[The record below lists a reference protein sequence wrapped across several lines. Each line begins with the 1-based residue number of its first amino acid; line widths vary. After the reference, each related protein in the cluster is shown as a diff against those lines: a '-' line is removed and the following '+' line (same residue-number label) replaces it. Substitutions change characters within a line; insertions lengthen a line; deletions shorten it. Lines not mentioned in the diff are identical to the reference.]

1 MGACSTVAS
10 WWSPPADFQPRS
22 TRRLRMFPGLLHG
35 RGSSRAS
42 QFWMGLRSFLRTLVF
57 APLVSAVLCVGQQGK
72 NLEFTLQP
80 PPRSRNWSCKWGIPT
95 SALRENGP
103 TSIEAFLALARAPFV
118 GSFLQNRPWQLAEA

>member
-1 MGACSTVAS
+1 
-10 WWSPPADFQPRS
+10 
-22 TRRLRMFPGLLHG
+22 MFPGLLHG